1 MTLIRKTLI
10 VFILGLCIAG
20 AVAVGYYMHYIRTP
34 IDDEARE
41 VVVRITPGTGFA
53 AICDR
58 LDEAGLVKNRWL
70 FHLYVYLK
78 GQERH
83 LGSGEYLLSSSMT
96 PHDLLGKLVRGEV
109 MDYRVSFPEGFT
121 VEQMAARLENR
132 RLADAA
138 VFMAAARDREFLRS
152 LGIDGKTAEGFLFPD
167 TYRFTRSMSER
178 DIIRA
183 MVEEFHEKLTLPMKR
198 RIADVGMTL
207 VKFVTLASIVEK
219 ESGVE
224 EEKALIAAVFLN
236 RLKKRMRLQSDPTV
250 IYGLDDFDGNLTR
263 EHLETKNP
271 YNTYRIKGLPPG
283 PICNPGLSSMEAVLF
298 PADVNYLYFV
308 SRNDGTHHFSS
319 DLKSHNEA
327 VITYQIKR
335 RRGR

>member
-1 MTLIRKTLI
+1 VKRK
-10 VFILGLCIAG
+10 ILVAFVIAVCIAG
-20 AVAVGYYMHYIRTP
+20 AAAAGYYTHYIRTP
-34 IDDEARE
+34 IDDQARE
-41 VVVRITPGTGFA
+41 EVVRIPPGTGFA
-53 AICDR
+53 AIRDR
-58 LDEAGLVKNRWL
+58 LDELGLVKNRWL
-70 FHLYVYLK
+70 FHLYVHLK

-83 LGSGEYLLSSSMT
+83 IRSGEYLLSSSMT

-121 VEQMAARLENR
+121 VEQIAARLEKR
-132 RLADAA
+132 GLADAA
-138 VFMAAARDREFLRS
+138 VFMKNSRDRDFLRS
-152 LGIDGKTAEGFLFPD
+152 LGIDGETAEGFLFPE

-178 DIIRA
+178 DMIRA
-183 MVEEFHEKLTLPMKR
+183 MVEEFHDKLTLPMKR
-198 RIADVGMTL
+198 QIADAGMTL

-224 EEKALIAAVFLN
+224 EEKPLIAAVFLN
-236 RLKKRMRLQSDPTV
+236 RLKKHMRLQSDPTV

-263 EHLETKNP
+263 EHLETNNP
-271 YNTYRIKGLPPG
+271 YNTYRIRALPPG
-283 PICNPGLSSMEAVLF
+283 PICNPGLSSMTAVLS
-298 PADVNYLYFV
+298 PADVDYLYFV

-335 RRGR
+335 RRTR